1 MYLCIYYMYLYMY
14 NHILCI
20 YVCINMYFLYVQT
33 CIYVL
38 LSDVVENINIDAIVI
53 LSKVYIQLSM
63 TQSVKST
70 ISYLDILK
78 W

>member
-1 MYLCIYYMYLYMY
+1 MYLYMY

-78 W
+78 

>member
-78 W
+78 